1 MRVNGICIAV
11 ILLGCCLGQAQ
22 KSSEPDQP
30 IHKSAVMTVTILQEE
45 GGRVSWSHETNLI
58 AFDSTGKDGYTDIYV
73 ITPDSSRLQCLT
85 CDKSIPQLHNGNP
98 SWHLS
103 GEYIVYQAQD
113 PNLSE
118 FPVPDELNTFIASP
132 GMGIN
137 NNLWLMTA
145 DGSRFWQI
153 THVKDRYGALHPHFS
168 PDGFNLLWSE
178 IISPRMDT
186 IGHWAIKLADF
197 TIENGEVHLSHVQT
211 LRPGNL
217 QLYEVHGFS
226 PDGTK
231 ILFSGVK
238 SGGYYYDMEIYIMD
252 VKTGEYQQLT
262 DNDEWDEHAH
272 FTLDGKYIVWVSSE
286 GINQNKGDSLDDII
300 EYPPKLEYWIMNVDG
315 SNKQRLSGFNHAGAP
330 EYLNIK
336 EGVGL
341 GDFEWGPDGAT
352 IVAKMRRE
360 HKQEFT
366 VLIEFDLEIV
376 LQNTGNMKHSFDKM

>member
-1 MRVNGICIAV
+1 
-11 ILLGCCLGQAQ
+11 
-22 KSSEPDQP
+22 
-30 IHKSAVMTVTILQEE
+30 
-45 GGRVSWSHETNLI
+45 
-58 AFDSTGKDGYTDIYV
+58 
-73 ITPDSSRLQCLT
+73 
-85 CDKSIPQLHNGNP
+85 
-98 SWHLS
+98 
-103 GEYIVYQAQD
+103 
-113 PNLSE
+113 
-118 FPVPDELNTFIASP
+118 
-132 GMGIN
+132 MGIN